1 MEDEC
6 SLLRPLEAFEHAN
19 DLVLLIQTKLS
30 PRQGVDQGFRLVEG
44 LLEIVCLRDDW
55 HLARYM
61 LNNLGR
67 TNSL

>member
-44 LLEIVCLRDDW
+44 LLEIVCLRD
-55 HLARYM
+55 
-61 LNNLGR
+61 N
-67 TNSL
+67 